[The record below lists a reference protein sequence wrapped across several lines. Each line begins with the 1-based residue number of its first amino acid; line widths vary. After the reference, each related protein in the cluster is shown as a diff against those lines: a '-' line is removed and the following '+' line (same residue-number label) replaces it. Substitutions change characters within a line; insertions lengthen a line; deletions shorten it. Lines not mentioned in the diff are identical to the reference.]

1 MGQTVVEPSTGFEPA
16 SIQLRC
22 SRVETVSDTKAYFK
36 RRRRELNSFFT
47 ICSRNTAASELRHE
61 LVEPLSNSTNITIL
75 LYEHTTAQI
84 INLENKPG
92 TL

>member
-1 MGQTVVEPSTGFEPA
+1 
-16 SIQLRC
+16 
-22 SRVETVSDTKAYFK
+22 
-36 RRRRELNSFFT
+36 
-47 ICSRNTAASELRHE
+47 
-61 LVEPLSNSTNITIL
+61 LSNSTNITIL